1 MQDELIDSEIVRLI
15 AYVKPIS
22 LPEDF
27 DIDNLEEIDLSELG
41 LDDQAT
47 MSEEYLIDFLT
58 VKEAK
63 TIGSKGILEQVA
75 GVLIKEKVI
84 KENDSSSL
92 TWRLLRDGDLTPIE
106 IESKKVSKNLN
117 LEKEIYKIKDLR
129 QLH

>member
-27 DIDNLEEIDLSELG
+27 DIDNLEEMDLSELG
-41 LDDQAT
+41 LDDKAT
-47 MSEEYLIDFLT
+47 LSDEYLIDFLT

-75 GVLIKEKVI
+75 GVLIKENVI
-84 KENDSSSL
+84 KENDNTSL